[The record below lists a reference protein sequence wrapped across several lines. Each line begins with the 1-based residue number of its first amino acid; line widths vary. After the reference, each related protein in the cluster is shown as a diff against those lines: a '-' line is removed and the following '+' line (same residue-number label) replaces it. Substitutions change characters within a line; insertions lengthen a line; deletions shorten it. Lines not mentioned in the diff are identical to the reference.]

1 MAPGLGE
8 IVSLYTQNGPCY
20 DWQPNRDAALLE
32 RYGNNKMLPPH
43 HKFDTCEQ
51 ALVILGQSIKH
62 SAHVE
67 IKAANKLRGLA
78 LQAQFVR
85 KADSKPGAT
94 TRYMA
99 FIRVP
104 TDFYTQFPFLKARAE
119 VPESSAKHNGLVTG
133 RASIDVCF
141 EPFKAHGPEQEDSR
155 IFWPGVV
162 YRHRDV
168 RSEGPTGIGYLVLQ
182 VDRATSHKAAST
194 ESKVSPSNTYT
205 VYKAQGQAFETIY
218 LRKHPVPHTAK
229 TIVMGLHQLFSP
241 AVRAE
246 LEGLVPDE
254 QPPLFPHSGVY
265 GHKYKIG
272 AWKLPPSPPGGPAQQ
287 YPAILGLQ
295 VGQSPT
301 ADHVRS
307 AMLRAYI
314 MGQDPAKILSCV
326 IGYLSES
333 EVTRL
338 QEAFGAVD
346 KQALQSFN
354 IFSACRHP
362 ELRDTILRST
372 PHDQSSASLP
382 PLPPSYMGMIT
393 FVGSR
398 SQKHVTATTL
408 LMLASLGPVFATAS
422 SNFVANRFAEGLQ
435 HESGKVMEQLNSLQG
450 GSRPK
455 VRSPLVVRGFAVEL
469 ELLEFMELVKAR
481 WRRKT
486 GISPHVAAGA
496 WQKSLSLCEW
506 LFKVTKILN
515 DDLKDTDHAALFTLR
530 EAIQKTDFYRPLRTF
545 LVRHH
550 AWPAEQAATR
560 SSTSTP
566 LSSPGNVGLD
576 DDVSKVLKEAC
587 VFLVNHCSSLC
598 TTPTKSHKPL
608 YRDFKASA
616 KAIAIVDA
624 DNVTRPEAVLV
635 IGDKMRPCVMGG
647 FTPDM
652 YPRPNMAFPP
662 PQNPLYADMNLSL
675 LAAHQENGFFYISC

>member
-1 MAPGLGE
+1 MFL
-8 IVSLYTQNGPCY
+8 
-20 DWQPNRDAALLE
+20 
-32 RYGNNKMLPPH
+32 PH
-43 HKFDTCEQ
+43 HKFDTCQQ
-51 ALVILGQSIKH
+51 ALVILGQSVKH

-67 IKAANKLRGLA
+67 IKAANMLRRLP
-78 LQAQFVR
+78 LQAQFVK

-155 IFWPGVV
+155 
-162 YRHRDV
+162 
-168 RSEGPTGIGYLVLQ
+168 GPVQ
-182 VDRATSHKAAST
+182 
-194 ESKVSPSNTYT
+194 E
-205 VYKAQGQAFETIY
+205 
-218 LRKHPVPHTAK
+218 
-229 TIVMGLHQLFSP
+229 
-241 AVRAE
+241 
-246 LEGLVPDE
+246 
-254 QPPLFPHSGVY
+254 
-265 GHKYKIG
+265 
-272 AWKLPPSPPGGPAQQ
+272 

-307 AMLRAYI
+307 AMLRAYV

-326 IGYLSES
+326 VGFLSES
-333 EVTRL
+333 EVNRL

-362 ELRDTILRST
+362 ELRDTILRSMS
-372 PHDQSSASLP
+372 HDQSSVSLP
-382 PLPPSYMGMIT
+382 SLPPSYMGMIT

-398 SQKHVTATTL
+398 AQKHATATTL
-408 LMLASLGPVFATAS
+408 LVLASLGPVFATAS
-422 SNFVANRFAEGLQ
+422 SNFIANEFAAALQ
-435 HESGKVMEQLNSLQG
+435 ADSEKVMERLNTPQGSL
-450 GSRPK
+450 RFK
-455 VRSPLVVRGFAVEL
+455 IRSPLVIRGFAVEL

-515 DDLKDTDHAALFTLR
+515 NDLLNTDHAALFTLR
-530 EAIQKTDFYRPLRTF
+530 EAIRKTDFYRPLRTSSYIIKS
-545 LVRHH
+545 
-550 AWPAEQAATR
+550 PA
-560 SSTSTP
+560 
-566 LSSPGNVGLD
+566 NVGLD

-587 VFLVNHCSSLC
+587 AFLVNHCSILC
-598 TTPTKSHKPL
+598 TTPTMSQKPL
-608 YRDFKASA
+608 YRDFKTSA
-616 KAIAIVDA
+616 KAIAISDA
-624 DNVTRPEAVLV
+624 DNITRPEAVLA

-647 FTPDM
+647 FTPNRS
-652 YPRPNMAFPP
+652 PRPNKAFDS
-662 PQNPLYADMNLSL
+662 PQNPLWADLHLSL
-675 LAAHQENGFFYISC
+675 LAAHVENGFFYISC